1 MNLLAALAFDE
12 GFTKRL
18 LGQKDT
24 GDRSFLSSRKRET
37 KDRERRGGRERGS
50 ERASE
55 FLLMIAQ
62 GLGKRKGKDRWRT
75 WFCPGGRSIKCRSQR
90 TWRRSAPGRRRWRG
104 WAAGGA
110 APPWCGPASPSSRSP
125 SCGVAHCCPAIL
137 VPSAPSCLLH
147 GGSPNPS
154 LAAPSALCVSPSPLE
169 SPSPSRPVPL
179 LLLLSLL

>member
-24 GDRSFLSSRKRET
+24 ETEAFSHSGKGNQRQREGG
-37 KDRERRGGRERGS
+37 KGGRV
-50 ERASE
+50 
-55 FLLMIAQ
+55 LLMIAQ
-62 GLGKRKGKDRWRT
+62 GLGKRKGKRRLRT
-75 WFCPGGRSIKCRSQR
+75 WFCPGGRSIKCRSPR
-90 TWRRSAPGRRRWRG
+90 TWRRSAPGKRRWIG

-154 LAAPSALCVSPSPLE
+154 LAASSALCVSL
-169 SPSPSRPVPL
+169 PSRVSVPVQTT
-179 LLLLSLL
+179 SLVVPFVVVVTASASQ